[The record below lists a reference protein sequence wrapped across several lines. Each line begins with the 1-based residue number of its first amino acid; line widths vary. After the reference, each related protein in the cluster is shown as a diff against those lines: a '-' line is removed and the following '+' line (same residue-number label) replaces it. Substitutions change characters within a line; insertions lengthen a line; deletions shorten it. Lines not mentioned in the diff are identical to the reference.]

1 MGSGGVGATDTA
13 TTDFAQ
19 MMQLLVAN
27 QMGLDL
33 SIPRGP
39 SSPSK

>member
-1 MGSGGVGATDTA
+1 MGGGGGGDTDKS
-13 TTDFAQ
+13 TTNFAQ

-33 SIPRGP
+33 SMPKGAISRQR
-39 SSPSK
+39 